1 MKKEKNLQQFHLHL
15 MNSIIFL
22 KKMETNKRKPTKKKT
37 KKLKLQKTL
46 F

>member
-22 KKMETNKRKPTKKKT
+22 KKMETNKRKKQTQKQ
-37 KKLKLQKTL
+37 LQKTL